1 MDMPPAAF
9 DWNHARA
16 FLATAE
22 EGSLSGAAR
31 RLGLTQPTLS
41 RQVTAFEQ
49 QLNLVLFE
57 RTGRSLTI
65 TASGIELLD
74 HIWAMEKAA
83 NMAALTASGQSQAV
97 EGKVRITA
105 SDMMSA
111 YILPPFIE
119 ELRTTAPRLEIEIV
133 ADNSVRDLLLREAD
147 IAIRHVRPEQ
157 PSLVAK
163 LIREETARF
172 YAVRGYLEARGNPS
186 VADDLRDHQVISF
199 VDSDQMLGFLLPT
212 GLSLTR
218 DNFRLGSNSG
228 LVAWEL
234 ARNGLGIAV
243 MSDAIAAQFP
253 EFEPVLTDMAP
264 FVFPTWLV
272 THRELHTSRR
282 IRVVFDHLAEC
293 LREQRR

>member
-1 MDMPPAAF
+1 MDLPQPAF

-74 HIWAMEKAA
+74 HIRAMENAA

-111 YILPPFIE
+111 YILPPFME
-119 ELRTTAPRLEIEIV
+119 ALRTTAPRLEIEIV

-172 YAVRGYLEARGNPS
+172 YAVRAYLEAKGNPS